1 MMGPMSSL
9 LPNVDD
15 LVTALP
21 ESVGNVDARQLATAA
36 ATAADLDEL
45 DAALTAVVQGWLK

>member
-1 MMGPMSSL
+1 MMAPMSSL